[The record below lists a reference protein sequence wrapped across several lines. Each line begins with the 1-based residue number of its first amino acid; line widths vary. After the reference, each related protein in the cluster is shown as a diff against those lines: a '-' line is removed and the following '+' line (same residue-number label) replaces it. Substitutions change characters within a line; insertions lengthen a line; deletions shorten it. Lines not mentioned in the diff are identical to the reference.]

1 MNLIFYSRE
10 DDESSRQ
17 VMDRL
22 RRGAEGERLV
32 ICRTVSEISKT
43 LFQSTYNALAAV
55 LTIADGEDLQ
65 EVLSIQDVLQSVKV
79 ILILPDAQKDFMSQ
93 LHVLHP
99 RLLVQRDEDPGKVA
113 AVIRKI
119 RTYKTGDRKNVEYED
134 RGKESSQCGVE
145 VGGAPERRETN
156 C

>member
-10 DDESSRQ
+10 DDESSRR

-22 RRGAEGERLV
+22 HRVVEGEKLV
-32 ICRTVSEISKT
+32 VCRTVSEISKT

-55 LTIADGEDLQ
+55 LTIADGEDL
-65 EVLSIQDVLQSVKV
+65 EGILSIQDVLQSVKV
-79 ILILPDAQKDFMSQ
+79 ILILPDARSDFMPQ

-99 RLLVQRDEDPGKVA
+99 RLLVQGDEDPAKVA

-119 RTYKTGDRKNVEYED
+119 RASRTGDRKKGEHNN
-134 RGKESSQCGVE
+134 RGKESPQYGDE
-145 VGGAPERRETN
+145 VGRAPERQRTN
-156 C
+156 R